1 MKKKFL
7 YSGITILLVIGIIT
21 LVFPIIRLRNLLR
34 PTINTF
40 EFVSKTNH
48 TLVVEEYN
56 SMFSTSLTFY
66 RKYESFEVEKTGSLI
81 EITSYSIGD
90 YLPFSEGNY
99 EVLWDNSLVTVK
111 YYKNINDEPNSVVI
125 DLETR
130 KVIKKEIK
138 K

>member
-1 MKKKFL
+1 
-7 YSGITILLVIGIIT
+7 
-21 LVFPIIRLRNLLR
+21 
-34 PTINTF
+34 
-40 EFVSKTNH
+40 
-48 TLVVEEYN
+48 
-56 SMFSTSLTFY
+56 MFSTSLTFY